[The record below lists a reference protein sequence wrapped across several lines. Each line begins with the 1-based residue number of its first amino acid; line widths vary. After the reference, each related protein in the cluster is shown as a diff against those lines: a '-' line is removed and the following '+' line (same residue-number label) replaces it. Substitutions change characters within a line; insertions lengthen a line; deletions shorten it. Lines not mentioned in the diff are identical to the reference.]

1 MSNLLIQNGLIVT
14 MNEERRIIEDGA
26 IMIENDRIIDLG
38 KTGEINGKY
47 KPERVIDAHR
57 KAVLPGL
64 VNLHA
69 HLWFKLYRG
78 AGGEWPLR
86 ERLRRVTWPVTES
99 LTPDDVY
106 AGAMS
111 SILEL
116 VKSGATTITDHFYN
130 FHKPGLADQVIRAFE
145 MSGIRGVFVRGIMDM
160 GYEAIVESRDHAVKE
175 IPKQIKMWNGAAD
188 GRIQVVI
195 GPVSPFSCSKESYET
210 ARELADKHNVLVC
223 THISQTPGEV
233 EEIRRKYD
241 KTPIEFLHDMNFTG
255 PDAILMHC
263 VILTKNDFRIL
274 RETESNVV
282 HCPSINMEMGCG
294 LTPVP
299 RLMEEGINVA
309 IGAEGIRQDMM
320 AELRFEA
327 LWQRAHNMNPNA
339 LPPKK
344 ILEMA
349 TINGAKALGLE
360 NEIGSLEVGKKA
372 DVILVDLNKP
382 YFIPLFDVMTRIPL
396 VAIGDDVDTVI
407 IDGKVIVKNRSFKK
421 LDEVEVLE
429 RARQVSADLLTRAG
443 IKDSLK
449 GFVS

>member
-1 MSNLLIQNGLIVT
+1 MD
-14 MNEERRIIEDGA
+14 EERRIVEDGA
-26 IMIENDRIIDLG
+26 IMIENGRIIDLG
-38 KTGEINGKY
+38 KTSEIKDKY

-175 IPKQIKMWNGAAD
+175 IPRQIKMWNGAAD

-241 KTPIEFLHDMNFTG
+241 KTPIEFLHDMNFMG

-299 RLMEEGINVA
+299 MLLDEGINVA

-320 AELRFEA
+320 SELRFEA

-360 NEIGSLEVGKKA
+360 NEIGSLDVGKKA
-372 DVILVDLNKP
+372 DVILIDLNKP
-382 YFIPLFDVMTRIPL
+382 YFVPLFDIMTRIPL
-396 VAIGDDVDTVI
+396 VATGDDVDTVI
-407 IDGKVIVKNRSFKK
+407 IDGKIIVENRSFKK
-421 LDEVEVLE
+421 LDEVKVLK
-429 RARQVSADLLTRAG
+429 RARQVATDLLTRAE
-443 IKDSLK
+443 IKGSLK

>member
-1 MSNLLIQNGLIVT
+1 MSSILIQNGLTVT
-14 MNEERRIIEDGA
+14 MDEERRVIADGA
-26 IMIENDRIIDLG
+26 IMIENGRIIDIG
-38 KTGEINGKY
+38 KTGEIKNKY
-47 KPERVIDAHR
+47 KPEKVIDAHR
-57 KAVLPGL
+57 KAILPGL

-86 ERLRRVTWPVTES
+86 ERLSKITWPVTVS

-106 AGAMS
+106 AGALM

-130 FHKPGLADQVIRAFE
+130 FHKPGLPDQIIRAFE
-145 MSGIRGVFVRGIMDM
+145 ASGVRGVFVRGIMDM
-160 GYEAIVESRDHAVKE
+160 GYEAIVESRDHAIKE

-210 ARELADKHNVLVC
+210 ARELADKHGVRVC
-223 THISQTPGEV
+223 THISQTQQEV
-233 EEIRRKYD
+233 EEIRKKYG
-241 KTPIEFLHDMNFTG
+241 KTPIEYLHDMGFTG
-255 PDAILMHC
+255 SDSILMHC
-263 VILTKNDFRIL
+263 VLLTENDIRIL
-274 RETESNVV
+274 RETKSSVV

-299 RLMEEGINVA
+299 RLLGEGINVA

-327 LWQRAHNMNPNA
+327 LWQRAHNMNPNV

-372 DVILVDLNKP
+372 DIILIDLNKP
-382 YFIPLFDVMTRIPL
+382 YFVPLFDVMTRIPL
-396 VAIGDDVDTVI
+396 VAVGDDVDTVI
-407 IDGKVIVKNRSFKK
+407 VDGKIVVQNRSLKA
-421 LDEVEVLE
+421 LDEVEIFK
-429 RARQVSADLLTRAG
+429 RARQVSSDLLTRVG
-443 IKDSLK
+443 IKSALE
-449 GFVS
+449 GFVE

>member
-1 MSNLLIQNGLIVT
+1 MD
-14 MNEERRIIEDGA
+14 EERRIIEDGA
-26 IMIENDRIIDLG
+26 IMIENGRIIDLG
-38 KTGEINGKY
+38 KTSEIKDKY
-47 KPERVIDAHR
+47 KPERVIDAQR

-78 AGGEWPLR
+78 AGGELPLR
-86 ERLRRVTWPVTES
+86 ERLGRVTWPVTES
-99 LTPDDVY
+99 LAPDDVY

-160 GYEAIVESRDHAVKE
+160 GYETIVESRGHAIKE
-175 IPKQIKMWNGAAD
+175 IPKQIQKWNGAAD
-188 GRIQVVI
+188 GRIQVAI

-233 EEIRRKYD
+233 EEIRRKYN
-241 KTPIEFLHDMNFTG
+241 KTPIGFLHDMKFMG
-255 PDAILMHC
+255 SDAILMHC

-274 RETESNVV
+274 RETDSNVV

-299 RLMEEGINVA
+299 KLLDKGINVA

-320 AELRFEA
+320 AEMRFEA
-327 LWQRAHNMNPNA
+327 LWQRAHNMNPKA
-339 LPPKK
+339 LTPKK

-372 DVILVDLNKP
+372 DIILIDLNKP
-382 YFIPLFDVMTRIPL
+382 YFVPLFDIMTRIPL
-396 VAIGDDVDTVI
+396 VTIGDDVDTVI
-407 IDGKVIVKNRSFKK
+407 IDGKIIVENRFFKK
-421 LDEVEVLE
+421 LDEAKVLE
-429 RARQVSADLLTRAG
+429 RARQASTDLLTRAG
-443 IKDSLK
+443 IKGSLK
-449 GFVS
+449 GFIS

>member
-1 MSNLLIQNGLIVT
+1 MSSLLIQNGLIVT
-14 MNEERRIIEDGA
+14 MDEERRIVEDGA
-26 IMIENDRIIDLG
+26 IMIENGRIIDLG
-38 KTGEINGKY
+38 KTSEIKDKY

-175 IPKQIKMWNGAAD
+175 IPRQIKMWNGAAD

-241 KTPIEFLHDMNFTG
+241 KTPIEFLHDMNFMG

-299 RLMEEGINVA
+299 MLLDEGINVA

-320 AELRFEA
+320 SELRFEA

-372 DVILVDLNKP
+372 DVILIDLNKP
-382 YFIPLFDVMTRIPL
+382 YFVPLFDIMTRIPL
-396 VAIGDDVDTVI
+396 VATGDDVDTVI
-407 IDGKVIVKNRSFKK
+407 IDGKIIVENRSFKK
-421 LDEVEVLE
+421 LDEVKVLK
-429 RARQVSADLLTRAG
+429 RARQVATDLLTRAG
-443 IKDSLK
+443 IKGSLK

>member
-1 MSNLLIQNGLIVT
+1 MSTLLIQNGLVVT
-14 MNEERRIIEDGA
+14 MDEERRIIEDGA
-26 IMIENDRIIDLG
+26 IMIENGRIIDLG
-38 KTGEINGKY
+38 KTGEIKDKY

-64 VNLHA
+64 INLHA

-78 AGGEWPLR
+78 AGGEWSLR

-130 FHKPGLADQVIRAFE
+130 FHKPGLADQIIRAFE
-145 MSGIRGVFVRGIMDM
+145 ISGIRGVFVRGIMDM
-160 GYEAIVESRDHAVKE
+160 GYEAIVESRDHAIKE
-175 IPKQIKMWNGAAD
+175 IPKQIQMWNGAAD

-195 GPVSPFSCSKESYET
+195 GPVSPFSCSKESYEA
-210 ARELADKHNVLVC
+210 ARELADKYNVLVC
-223 THISQTPGEV
+223 THISQTPGEI

-241 KTPIEFLHDMNFTG
+241 KTPIELLHDMNFTG

-327 LWQRAHNMNPNA
+327 LWQRAHNMNPNV

-360 NEIGSLEVGKKA
+360 KDIGSLEVGKKA
-372 DVILVDLNKP
+372 DIILIDLNKP
-382 YFIPLFDVMTRIPL
+382 YFVPLFDVMTRIPL

-407 IDGKVIVKNRSFKK
+407 IDGEIIVENRSFEK

-429 RARQVSADLLTRAG
+429 RARQVSSDLLTRTG
-443 IKDSLK
+443 IKSSLK
-449 GFVS
+449 GFVE

>member
-1 MSNLLIQNGLIVT
+1 MD
-14 MNEERRIIEDGA
+14 EERRIVEDGA
-26 IMIENDRIIDLG
+26 IMIENGRIIDLG
-38 KTGEINGKY
+38 KTSEIKDKY

-175 IPKQIKMWNGAAD
+175 IPRQIKMWNGAAD

-241 KTPIEFLHDMNFTG
+241 KTPIEFLHDMNFMG

-299 RLMEEGINVA
+299 MLLDEGINVA

-320 AELRFEA
+320 SELRFEA

-372 DVILVDLNKP
+372 DVILIDLNKP
-382 YFIPLFDVMTRIPL
+382 YFVPLFDIMTRIPL
-396 VAIGDDVDTVI
+396 VATGDDVDTVI
-407 IDGKVIVKNRSFKK
+407 IDGKIIVENRSFKK
-421 LDEVEVLE
+421 LDEVKVLK
-429 RARQVSADLLTRAG
+429 RARQVATDLLTRAG
-443 IKDSLK
+443 IKGSLK

>member
-1 MSNLLIQNGLIVT
+1 LSSLLIKNGLVVT
-14 MNEERRIIEDGA
+14 MDEERRIIEDGA
-26 IMIENDRIIDLG
+26 IMIDNGRIIDLG
-38 KTGEINGKY
+38 KTSEIKDKH
-47 KPERVIDAHR
+47 KPEKVIDTHR
-57 KAVLPGL
+57 KAILPGL
-64 VNLHA
+64 INLHA

-78 AGGEWPLR
+78 AGGEWPLG

-99 LTPDDVY
+99 LRPDDVY
-106 AGAMS
+106 AGALM

-130 FHKPGLADQVIRAFE
+130 FHKPGLADQVIRAFK
-145 MSGIRGVFVRGIMDM
+145 MSGVRGIFARGIMDM
-160 GYEAIVESRDHAVKE
+160 GYEAIVESRDHAIKE
-175 IPKQIKMWNGAAD
+175 IPKQIEMWNGAAD

-195 GPVSPFSCSKESYET
+195 GPVSPFSCSKESYEI

-223 THISQTPGEV
+223 THISQTREEV
-233 EEIRRKYD
+233 EEIRRKYG

-255 PDAILMHC
+255 ADAILMHC
-263 VILTKNDFRIL
+263 VILTENDFRIL

-282 HCPSINMEMGCG
+282 HCPSINMEMGTG

-299 RLMEEGINVA
+299 MLLDKGINVG

-327 LWQRAHNMNPNA
+327 LWQRAHNMNPNV

-372 DVILVDLNKP
+372 DIILVDLDKP
-382 YFIPLFDVMTRIPL
+382 YFVPLFDIMTRIPL
-396 VAIGDDVDTVI
+396 VATGDDVDTVI
-407 IDGKVIVKNRSFKK
+407 VDGKIIMENRSFKE

-429 RARQVSADLLTRAG
+429 RSRQVSADLLARAG
-443 IKDSLK
+443 LKDSLK
-449 GFVS
+449 GFIS

>member
-1 MSNLLIQNGLIVT
+1 LTIKYSEEQKLSSLLIQNGLIVT
-14 MNEERRIIEDGA
+14 MDEERRIVEDGA
-26 IMIENDRIIDLG
+26 IMIENGRIIDLG
-38 KTGEINGKY
+38 KTSEIKDKY

-241 KTPIEFLHDMNFTG
+241 KTPIEFLHGMNFMG

-299 RLMEEGINVA
+299 MLLDEGINVA

-327 LWQRAHNMNPNA
+327 LWQRAHNMNPN
-339 LPPKK
+339 
-344 ILEMA
+344 E
-349 TINGAKALGLE
+349 
-360 NEIGSLEVGKKA
+360 A
-372 DVILVDLNKP
+372 DVILIDLNKP
-382 YFIPLFDVMTRIPL
+382 YFVPLFDIMTRIPL
-396 VAIGDDVDTVI
+396 VATGDDVDTVI
-407 IDGKVIVKNRSFKK
+407 IDGKIIVENRSFKK
-421 LDEVEVLE
+421 LDEVKVLK
-429 RARQVSADLLTRAG
+429 RARQVATDLLTRAG
-443 IKDSLK
+443 IKGSLK

>member
-1 MSNLLIQNGLIVT
+1 LSDLLIQNGLVVT
-14 MNEERRIIEDGA
+14 MDKERRIIEDGA
-26 IMIENDRIIDLG
+26 IMIENDRIIDIG
-38 KTGEINGKY
+38 KTSEIKDKY
-47 KPERVIDAHR
+47 KPERVVDAHR

-86 ERLRRVTWPVTES
+86 KRLRKVTWPVTES

-130 FHKPGLADQVIRAFE
+130 FHKPGLADRVIKAFE

-160 GYEAIVESRDHAVKE
+160 GYEAIVESRKHAIKE
-175 IPKQIKMWNGAAD
+175 IPKQIKLWNGAAD
-188 GRIQVVI
+188 GRIQVMI
-195 GPVSPFSCSKESYET
+195 GPVSPFSCSKESYEA
-210 ARELADKHNVLVC
+210 ARELADKYNVLVC

-233 EEIRRKYD
+233 EEIRKKYD
-241 KTPIEFLHDMNFTG
+241 KTPLEFLYDMNFTG
-255 PDAILMHC
+255 SDAMLMHC
-263 VILTKNDFRIL
+263 IILTDNDFRIL

-299 RLMEEGINVA
+299 RLLDEGINVG

-327 LWQRAHNMNPNA
+327 LWQRAHNMNPNV

-360 NEIGSLEVGKKA
+360 NEIGSIDVGKKA
-372 DVILVDLNKP
+372 DIILIDLNKP
-382 YFIPLFDVMTRIPL
+382 YFVPLFDIMTRIPL
-396 VAIGDDVDTVI
+396 VTTGDDVDTVI
-407 IDGKVIVKNRSFKK
+407 IDGKIIMENKSFEE
-421 LDEVEVLE
+421 LDEVKVLQ
-429 RARQVSADLLTRAG
+429 RARQVAADLLTRAG
-443 IKDSLK
+443 IKSSLK
-449 GFVS
+449 GYIP

>member
-1 MSNLLIQNGLIVT
+1 MD
-14 MNEERRIIEDGA
+14 EERRIVEDGA
-26 IMIENDRIIDLG
+26 IIIENGRIIDLG
-38 KTGEINGKY
+38 KTSEIKDKY

-241 KTPIEFLHDMNFTG
+241 KTPIEFLHGMNFMG

-299 RLMEEGINVA
+299 MLLDEGINVA

-360 NEIGSLEVGKKA
+360 NEIGSLDVGKKA
-372 DVILVDLNKP
+372 DVILIDLNKP
-382 YFIPLFDVMTRIPL
+382 YFVPLFDIMTRIPL
-396 VAIGDDVDTVI
+396 VATGDDVDTVI
-407 IDGKVIVKNRSFKK
+407 IDGKIIVENRSFKK
-421 LDEVEVLE
+421 LDEVKVLK
-429 RARQVSADLLTRAG
+429 RARQVATDTLTRAG
-443 IKDSLK
+443 IKGSLK

>member
-1 MSNLLIQNGLIVT
+1 MDA
-14 MNEERRIIEDGA
+14 ERRIIEDGA
-26 IMIENDRIIDLG
+26 IMIENGRIIGLG
-38 KTGEINGKY
+38 KTGEIKGKY

-57 KAVLPGL
+57 KAILPGL
-64 VNLHA
+64 INLHA

-86 ERLRRVTWPVTES
+86 KRLRRVTWPVTES
-99 LTPDDVY
+99 LTPEDVY
-106 AGAMS
+106 AGALM

-130 FHKPGLADQVIRAFE
+130 FHKPGLANQIIRAFKA
-145 MSGIRGVFVRGIMDM
+145 SGVRGVFVRGIMDM

-188 GRIQVVI
+188 GRIQMVI
-195 GPVSPFSCSKESYET
+195 GPVSPFSCSKESYEV
-210 ARELADKHNVLVC
+210 ARELADKHGVMVC

-233 EEIRRKYD
+233 EEIRRQYD

-255 PDAILMHC
+255 PDAILIHC
-263 VILTKNDFRIL
+263 VLLTENDFRIL
-274 RETESNVV
+274 RETRSKVV

-299 RLMEEGINVA
+299 RLLEEGITVG

-327 LWQRAHNMNPNA
+327 LWQRAHNMNPNV

-349 TINGAKALGLE
+349 TINGAKAFGLE

-372 DVILVDLNKP
+372 DIILIDLNKP
-382 YFIPLFDVMTRIPL
+382 YFVPLFDIMTRIPL
-396 VAIGDDVDTVI
+396 VATGDDVDTVI
-407 IDGKVIVKNRSFKK
+407 VEGKIIVENGSLKV

-429 RARQVSADLLTRAG
+429 RAREVSSDLLTRAG
-443 IKDSLK
+443 IKSSLK
-449 GFVS
+449 GFVE